1 MVLQRCAVAGLPVPV
16 GGGWR
21 LDRVAPKLL
30 TWHMANRPM
39 LTHEAPALAR
49 EEAALLAQVAAGDR
63 GAPLEELYRR
73 YESRLYGLGLKL
85 LGDQGLAEELVQE
98 TFVRLWRQAHRYDWA
113 KGTVAMF
120 LFAIARRLAIDLW
133 RRPSS
138 RPLAPIPTAEDS
150 ASTDPAEEIIEGL
163 TIRDALQALTPEHR
177 QMLELS
183 YGQDRKQTEIAEEL
197 GLPVGTVKSRTYYA
211 LRQFK
216 LALQERGIQERGVH
230 A

>member
-1 MVLQRCAVAGLPVPV
+1 MTTP
-16 GGGWR
+16 
-21 LDRVAPKLL
+21 
-30 TWHMANRPM
+30 RPLM
-39 LTHEAPALAR
+39 THEAPKLAQ
-49 EEAALLAQVAAGDR
+49 EEAALLARVAAGDR

-73 YESRLYGLGLKL
+73 YERQLYSLGLQL
-85 LGDQGLAEELVQE
+85 LGDRGLAEELVQE
-98 TFVRLWRQAHRYDWA
+98 TFVRLWKQAHRYDWA
-113 KGTVAMF
+113 KGTVSMF

-138 RPLAPIPTAEDS
+138 RPLAPLSTAEGPVID
-150 ASTDPAEEIIEGL
+150 DPAEEIIEGL
-163 TIRDALQALTPEHR
+163 TVQDALQALTPEHR
-177 QMLELS
+177 QVLELS
-183 YGQDRKQTEIAEEL
+183 LGQDRKQTEIAELL